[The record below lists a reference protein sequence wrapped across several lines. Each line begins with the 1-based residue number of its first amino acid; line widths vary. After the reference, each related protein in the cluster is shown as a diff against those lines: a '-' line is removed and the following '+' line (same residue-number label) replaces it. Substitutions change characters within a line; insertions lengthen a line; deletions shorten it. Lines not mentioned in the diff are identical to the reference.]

1 MKENILVTGLVREQY
16 EREYTSNSLL
26 TFQSNLNI
34 VSHITLQIYMLYE
47 FIITI
52 IASVETFS
60 HKFL

>member
-16 EREYTSNSLL
+16 EKEYTSNSLL